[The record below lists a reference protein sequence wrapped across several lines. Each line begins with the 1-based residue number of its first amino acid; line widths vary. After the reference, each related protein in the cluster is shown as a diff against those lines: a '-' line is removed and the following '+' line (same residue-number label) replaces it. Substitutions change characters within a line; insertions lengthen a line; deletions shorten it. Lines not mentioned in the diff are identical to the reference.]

1 MNSKVC
7 RVQSEKISIYL
18 AFMTNKET
26 RVIAK
31 KYLIRLRKVLSPLF
45 KLLVLN
51 HAGGLSCVTTLLL
64 LFILF
69 LLYECAQDS
78 YFRILVCLEVKCIL
92 LAEAK
97 LQQVV
102 IKGFL
107 GNVHFQSS
115 VLQGEAH

>member
-51 HAGGLSCVTTLLL
+51 HARGLSCVTTLLL

-78 YFRILVCLEVKCIL
+78 HFRILVCLEVKCIL

-107 GNVHFQSS
+107 GHVYFQSS